1 MLFVNVWQLSQT
13 IPPSKLA
20 KAAAK
25 VIEEGKFPTEGV
37 ETIQWLVCPGGFGIT
52 IVKADSEATAF
63 KMYTAWAEALPGFFE
78 SYKLMPALDVQEAI
92 PMSLQD

>member
-1 MLFVNVWQLSQT
+1 MLFLNVWQLSNNIT
-13 IPPSKLA
+13 PSKLA

-25 VIEEGKFPTEGV
+25 VLEEEKFPVEGV

-52 IVKADSEATAF
+52 IVKADSEAAAF
-63 KMYTAWAEALPGFFE
+63 KMYTIWAEALPGFFE

-92 PMSLQD
+92 PMSLE